1 MTTQTNYLERQPA
14 YRAGHVP
21 NMRQSDRI
29 TRSVETA
36 AGIAFGLAVGRGD
49 TDSARGA
56 KLAGTLEDFL
66 GVSIL
71 DVTQDIDNADKYAQY
86 GGMSI
91 LTKGEIIVVVTGAPT
106 TEDNVYFNATTGTFN
121 ASSGTG
127 PILGARWMENS
138 DNGLGRVFLP
148 GYAQVQS

>member
-29 TRSVETA
+29 TRSVEEVL
-36 AGIAFGLAVGRGD
+36 GIGFGLAVGRGD

-56 KLAGTLEDFL
+56 KLAGTLEDFI
-66 GVSIL
+66 GVSVL
-71 DVTQDIDNADKYAQY
+71 DVTQDVDNADKYARY
-86 GGMSI
+86 GGISI
-91 LTKGEIIVVVTGAPT
+91 LTRGEIIVQVTGAPT
-106 TEDNVYFNATTGTFN
+106 TEDPVHFNATTGVFA
-121 ASSGTG
+121 ASGGTG
-127 PILGARWMENS
+127 PVLGARWMENS

-148 GYAQVQS
+148 GYAQPQS